1 MQIFSRQDFPNNKET
16 LLKDFISGVTV
27 AIVALPLAIGFG
39 ITSGMS
45 AAAGISTAII
55 AGFIAAL
62 LGGSRFQ
69 VSGPTGAMTVVLIPV
84 IQNYGIVAIPTLG
97 VMAGAMVLLM
107 AIFKLGNLIKKVPL
121 AVVEGFTVGIAL
133 VISLQQIPYAL
144 GVAKGQGERTL
155 EVAANTV
162 KDAVDIGVKWQTIL
176 VVAVTLLIKFNI
188 VRIVES
194 FKIKMYFPASFSAL
208 FLTTLIVNAFG
219 MNVSFIGDIPRNV
232 SFYTSPFLASG
243 DYLSL
248 LLPALSIAILV
259 AIESLLSARVADD
272 ISNTPIDKQFR
283 PNQELLGQ
291 GAATAMASIF
301 GGMPATGAIA
311 RTNVNV
317 RSGAV
322 TRFSAMVHSF
332 FLLFIVVFLA
342 PIFSHIPSAAI
353 AGVLIGTS
361 FRIFNKAS
369 MLEIFRSSKSN
380 IFIYIITALV
390 TVSID
395 LIWGIAVGIALYL
408 IINQFKRA
416 IAAKSFRR

>member
-1 MQIFSRQDFPNNKET
+1 
-16 LLKDFISGVTV
+16 
-27 AIVALPLAIGFG
+27 
-39 ITSGMS
+39 
-45 AAAGISTAII
+45 
-55 AGFIAAL
+55 
-62 LGGSRFQ
+62 
-69 VSGPTGAMTVVLIPV
+69 
-84 IQNYGIVAIPTLG
+84 
-97 VMAGAMVLLM
+97 
-107 AIFKLGNLIKKVPL
+107 
-121 AVVEGFTVGIAL
+121 
-133 VISLQQIPYAL
+133 
-144 GVAKGQGERTL
+144 
-155 EVAANTV
+155 
-162 KDAVDIGVKWQTIL
+162 
-176 VVAVTLLIKFNI
+176 VAVTLLIKFNI

-208 FLTTLIVNAFG
+208 FLTTLIVNAFD

-232 SFYTSPFLASG
+232 STYTSPFLASG

-248 LLPALSIAILV
+248 LLPAFSIAILV

-283 PNQELLGQ
+283 PNQELVGQ
-291 GAATAMASIF
+291 GAATAVASIF

-317 RSGAV
+317 RSGAI
-322 TRFSAMVHSF
+322 TRVSAMVHSI
-332 FLLFIVVFLA
+332 FLLLIVLFLA

-408 IINQFKRA
+408 IVNQFKRA
-416 IAAKSFRR
+416 IATKSFRK

>member
-322 TRFSAMVHSF
+322 TRFSAMVHSI